1 MEMSKTK
8 FHLEKM
14 DSKEQQKPDMVALVC
29 NARTQKAESGEL
41 QIQGKPESE
50 PQVPLRKH
58 KQVKGLQ
65 VYVFS
70 VFCRVLTSCNNHQT
84 LHKRTF
90 LMRSDSYTSLQL
102 WKYKFRGQFGS
113 TSIQQNNSNSLT
125 PGFCELPDFMF
136 LSSYNT
142 RYEFSAVQWV
152 QILTRKRQV
161 IRIFFQCCT
170 HNHTLP

>member
-1 MEMSKTK
+1 
-8 FHLEKM
+8 
-14 DSKEQQKPDMVALVC
+14 MVALVC

-50 PQVPLRKH
+50 PRVPLRKH

-84 LHKRTF
+84 LHKKTF

-102 WKYKFRGQFGS
+102 WKYKFRG
-113 TSIQQNNSNSLT
+113 
-125 PGFCELPDFMF
+125 
-136 LSSYNT
+136 
-142 RYEFSAVQWV
+142 
-152 QILTRKRQV
+152 
-161 IRIFFQCCT
+161 
-170 HNHTLP
+170 